1 MECEFNETTA
11 VTCSGYSSFAPDYS
25 NAPRKGPTELSWT
38 TVLEGTDV
46 EWGTLTMDEIPTR
59 TADSLGMTVTTVS
72 QVFESDEQYYIP
84 EATGEPDAASGLVSR
99 MSAYAAALCSSMLG
113 LYLFL

>member
-25 NAPRKGPTELSWT
+25 NAPRTGPTELSWT
-38 TVLEGTDV
+38 SVLEGTGV
-46 EWGTLTMDEIPTR
+46 EWGTLTMAEKPTR
-59 TADSLGMTVTTVS
+59 TADSLGNTITTAS
-72 QVFESDEQYYIP
+72 QVFESHEQYHIP
-84 EATGEPDAASGLVSR
+84 EQTGESGATAGAASR
-99 MSAYAAALCSSMLG
+99 TCAYAAVTCSALLG